1 MLLTDIGSIAD
12 KKNLVEVKKEF
23 GIFERLRAKLFIIS
37 SVTKYHKL
45 YYGSSSKEEIIIWS
59 IAPNC
64 FNNFCFFSFFKTL
77 NVLKNSLCFSLN

>member
-23 GIFERLRAKLFIIS
+23 GIFERLRAKLFIIG

-45 YYGSSSKEEIIIWS
+45 YYGSSSKEEIIIHLEYW
-59 IAPNC
+59 I
-64 FNNFCFFSFFKTL
+64 KL
-77 NVLKNSLCFSLN
+77 LQ